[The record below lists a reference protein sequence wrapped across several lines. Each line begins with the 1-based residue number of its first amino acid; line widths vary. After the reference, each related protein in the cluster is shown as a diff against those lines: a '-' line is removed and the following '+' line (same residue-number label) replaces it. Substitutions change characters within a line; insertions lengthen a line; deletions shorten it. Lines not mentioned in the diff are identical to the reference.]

1 MDTKPLIELLIF
13 LFRGVRS
20 TGAGSCWLFGVFAR
34 PIRRAEAPVRPTPK
48 PIGDASPIDQGPARH
63 SIRLRRAWGYHS
75 RLMEYP
81 PRAFS
86 SVRRVPAFRLRSAS
100 DPASLRPPSHP
111 ASRRALRPQTW
122 QRVRRHRCHL
132 TRRQDCFSP
141 AVAPPPL
148 DFKGEPTDRPMRA
161 DQPTHPRSR
170 GGHEKGAPYGT
181 P

>member
-1 MDTKPLIELLIF
+1 MGCEAPGREVA
-13 LFRGVRS
+13 RY
-20 TGAGSCWLFGVFAR
+20 FGVFAR
-34 PIRRAEAPVRPTPK
+34 PIRPPEAPALPTPK
-48 PIGDASPIDQGPARH
+48 PISEASPIDQGPARH

-100 DPASLRPPSHP
+100 DPAPLRLPSHP

-122 QRVRRHRCHL
+122 QRVRRHSCHL

-170 GGHEKGAPYGT
+170 GGHEKGAPCGT